1 MFDIQNQILNKKQV
15 LQKVRR
21 IAFEIYEQNFEEQ
34 EVIIAGIHDM
44 GFTFAT
50 LLSNTLKEISP
61 LEVKLVAITLD
72 KFTPLQS
79 EVKLDTSLDSLQNKV
94 VILVD
99 DVLNTGRTLAYSLK
113 PFLNVS
119 IKKLQVAVLVDRNH
133 KTFPIAAD
141 FIGYSL
147 STTINEHIHVDLSN
161 QNAFGVYLD

>member
-34 EVIIAGIHDM
+34 TVIIAGIQDM
-44 GFTFAT
+44 GFNFAD
-50 LLSNTLKEISP
+50 LLSKALQEISP
-61 LEVKLVAITLD
+61 LEVKLVSVELD
-72 KFTPLQS
+72 KFAPLQS
-79 EVKLDTSLDSLQNKV
+79 EVKLDIESASLQDTV

-113 PFLNVS
+113 PFLNIS
-119 IKKLQVAVLVDRNH
+119 IKKLQVAVLVDRSH

-141 FIGYSL
+141 FVGYSL
-147 STTINEHIHVDLSN
+147 STTINEHIHVNLVN
-161 QNAFGVYLD
+161 EEAFGVYLD